1 MSNVITIL
9 GVIFFFAA
17 AVSLL
22 LRQAKQSSIVAFILV
37 GILAGV
43 FKKTFALPKEMI
55 DVFTELGIIFLLFM
69 AGLEIDFDSF
79 KKRWKIILTNGLG
92 QIVINTAFGA
102 LVGLLFLDMSRPS
115 TLIYFG
121 LCLTFSSTIICI
133 SYLKK
138 KKEVETLHGQ
148 LVLGLMVLQDITA
161 VVSLVMLK
169 SIQTGESL
177 ATGVALILVKTLVL
191 ISLLYALSRTVLPK
205 LFRYLAKESDMMFL
219 GVLGWSLGIAALC
232 ELFHFSP
239 EIGAF
244 MAGAALSFLPYRL
257 EIQDKVEPMKDFG
270 IILFFLAL
278 GFNLEISASLLRFAP
293 PILIIS
299 LFVLFFTPLIMLFLG
314 FTEKLKS
321 RPAFYTGVI
330 INQISEFSLILATLC
345 LGAGIFDKQ
354 VFTII
359 TFACIL
365 TIVFSS
371 IAQQFI
377 PKLYGLFKN
386 KLEFLDRRSRT
397 QLEIETEGFKLE
409 KHVVLLSYNE
419 LAENL
424 IAQFKGGDVL
434 LVEIDP
440 DICEKIANR
449 HPHVR
454 TMYAD
459 MFDPDTWE
467 EAKFDKAAM
476 IVSCLVRGQEAE
488 IAIARW
494 LREQGA
500 GVPFIVTTDSR
511 AEALELYE
519 NGATFVIQ
527 TEDMA
532 AEYASRLFREV
543 MENKADFSAHGKRH
557 HLFLREKSEDE
568 LFGFY

>member
-1 MSNVITIL
+1 MNSLIVIL
-9 GVIFFFAA
+9 GVIFFGAA

-37 GILAGV
+37 GIIAGTFRNV
-43 FKKTFALPKEMI
+43 FALSSEMI
-55 DVFTELGIIFLLFM
+55 EVFTELGIIFLLFM
-69 AGLEIDFDSF
+69 AGLEIEFESF
-79 KKRWKIILTNGLG
+79 KKRWKIIVTNGLG
-92 QIVINTAFGA
+92 QILINTLFGA
-102 LVGLLFLDMSRPS
+102 LVGLLFLDMKRPS
-115 TLIYFG
+115 SLIYFG

-161 VVSLVMLK
+161 VISLVMLK

-177 ATGVALILVKTLVL
+177 LSGVILILLKTVL
-191 ISLLYALSRTVLPK
+191 LIALLILLSRTVLPK

-219 GVLGWSLGIAALC
+219 GTLGWSLGIAALC
-232 ELFHFSP
+232 EVAHFSP

-278 GFNLEISASLLRFAP
+278 GFNLEISSSLLHSIL
-293 PILIIS
+293 PIAITSI
-299 LFVLFFTPLIMLFLG
+299 FVLFFTPAIMIFLG

-321 RPAFYTGVI
+321 RPIFYTGVI

-345 LGAGIFDKQ
+345 LGAGIFDKHI
-354 VFTII
+354 FTII

-371 IAQQFI
+371 IAHQFI
-377 PKLYGLFKN
+377 PNLYGLFKN
-386 KLEFLDRRSRT
+386 RLEFLDKRSKT
-397 QLEIETEGFKLE
+397 QQEIESQGFKLE
-409 KHVVLLSYNE
+409 HHVILLSYNE
-419 LAENL
+419 LAEKL
-424 IAQFKGGDVL
+424 IGHFKEKDVL

-440 DICEKIANR
+440 DICDTIKSR

-454 TMYAD
+454 TIYAD

-467 EAKFDKAAM
+467 EAKFEKAAM
-476 IVSCLVRGQEAE
+476 IISCLVRGQEAE
-488 IAIARW
+488 IAICQW
-494 LREQGA
+494 LKNQGA
-500 GVPFIVTTDSR
+500 EVPLIVTTDSR
-511 AEALELYE
+511 VEALELYE
-519 NGATFVIQ
+519 SGATYVIQ

-532 AEYASRLFREV
+532 AEYTSMLFRET
-543 MENKADFSAHGKRH
+543 KADST
-557 HLFLREKSEDE
+557 LFAELGRKHFLALKEKSEDE